1 MVEKEFTQTDFG
13 FEFSGRIDM
22 MDGGLLV
29 EYKRP
34 AVLTSGT
41 SQEKAQNQLVNYYK
55 QLRDNFDITLMIVT
69 DGKKVSEIVENIDG
83 IRSTPFKE
91 LDVLTFDRIIKAIIA
106 SDSKQ
111 LNSYNIVRDFSL
123 ENEDS
128 LTKRI
133 SNKLYSILS
142 NSDEND
148 QIDILHREWQELFHL
163 SEADMGKNQDIAKRR
178 EALSALFKIKIDTP
192 KAEYRGLFAL

>member
-69 DGKKVSEIVENIDG
+69 DGKS
-83 IRSTPFKE
+83 F
-91 LDVLTFDRIIKAIIA
+91 
-106 SDSKQ
+106 
-111 LNSYNIVRDFSL
+111 
-123 ENEDS
+123 
-128 LTKRI
+128 
-133 SNKLYSILS
+133 
-142 NSDEND
+142 
-148 QIDILHREWQELFHL
+148 
-163 SEADMGKNQDIAKRR
+163 
-178 EALSALFKIKIDTP
+178 
-192 KAEYRGLFAL
+192 